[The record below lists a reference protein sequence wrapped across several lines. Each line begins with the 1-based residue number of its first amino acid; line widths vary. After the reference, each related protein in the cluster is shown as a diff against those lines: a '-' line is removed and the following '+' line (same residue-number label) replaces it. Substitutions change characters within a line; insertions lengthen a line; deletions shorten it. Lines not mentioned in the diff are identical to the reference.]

1 MTEQTQ
7 PQFAIQRIYLKDSS
21 FESPNAPQVFKHPW
35 EPKVNLDMNTRAK
48 MLDEGVFDVTLML
61 TVTTKIADEVAFI
74 AEVHQSGIFTV
85 TGFEESDVQQMLSAY
100 IPNILFPYARA
111 TVDQMIVSGSYPAIM
126 LAPVN
131 FDALYQQRL
140 AEEAAAGDTP
150 VEEPAKH

>member
-21 FESPNAPQVFKHPW
+21 FESPNAPQIFKHPW

-85 TGFEESDVQQMLSAY
+85 TGFEESDIQQMLSAY
-100 IPNILFPYARA
+100 IPNILSHTRA
-111 TVDQMIVSGSYPAIM
+111 LPSI
-126 LAPVN
+126 
-131 FDALYQQRL
+131 
-140 AEEAAAGDTP
+140 
-150 VEEPAKH
+150 K